1 MARKPDP
8 YLIDDDNPELTDEQL
23 RNLRPASEV
32 LPPDLYARLAA
43 RKPGQRGPQKAA
55 TKIAVTLRLD
65 PEVVAAFKADGPGWQ
80 TRINQALKKVVARKA
95 KAA

>member
-23 RNLRPASEV
+23 ANLRPASEV
-32 LPPDLYARLAA
+32 LPPELYARLTA

-55 TKIAVTLRLD
+55 TKVAVTLRLD
-65 PEVVAAFKADGPGWQ
+65 PEVLAAFKADGPGWQ